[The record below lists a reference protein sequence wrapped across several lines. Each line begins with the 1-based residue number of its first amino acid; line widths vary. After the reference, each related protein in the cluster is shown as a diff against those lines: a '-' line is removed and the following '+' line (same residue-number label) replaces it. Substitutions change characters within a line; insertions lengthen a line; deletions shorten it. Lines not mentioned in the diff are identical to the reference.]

1 MTHLLGKNVPLTCS
15 RQLRQL
21 VGRYRSCLLR
31 RHDGGNSQIQVNGRF
46 LPSRWVTLYYRDFVV
61 DPLPRDDRV
70 DGPTEAQL
78 LPPRGG
84 GGGRGPGRGR
94 GPFRSATF
102 RLLVNLPIP
111 LLMQKASYESLALQR
126 AKRQN

>member
-1 MTHLLGKNVPLTCS
+1 M
-15 RQLRQL
+15 
-21 VGRYRSCLLR
+21 
-31 RHDGGNSQIQVNGRF
+31 
-46 LPSRWVTLYYRDFVV
+46 
-61 DPLPRDDRV
+61 DPLSRDDRV

-84 GGGRGPGRGR
+84 GGR
-94 GPFRSATF
+94 GPFRSAIF

-126 AKRQN
+126 AKRQNNTFARARWCLLRRSGGLFSSCDQFLHVAERAKGSLPPRLFFSKNLSCLENKVYN